1 MTNTNRPD
9 TLDLLALDDLYD
21 ALKRVRES
29 MVLTANIDHDLSR
42 VIYTGLVA
50 AFRAVNWTNAD
61 HPAGWVM
68 DHLDENPSLSLFVV
82 VDEYLETRG

>member
-9 TLDLLALDDLYD
+9 TADLLALDDLYD

-29 MVLTANIDHDLSR
+29 MVLTANIEHDLSR

-50 AFRAVNWTNAD
+50 AFRSVNWTNAD
-61 HPAGWVM
+61 RPAGWVM
-68 DHLDENPSLSLFVV
+68 DYLDGMPSTSLFVA
-82 VDEYLETRG
+82 VDRYLETRG